1 MIGKDYQLKKNLL
14 SFELKKIT
22 LFNVEQ
28 GRIVLK
34 SYIFLSLAIILEVFG
49 TMLLPVSQNFTK
61 IVPTVALV
69 AAYVCS
75 FYFLTFALKTIPIAV
90 VYASWAGL
98 GVFLIAVLSKFIFD
112 QSLSWQVIVGL
123 VLIILGVIL
132 VNTFSGSQEVE

>member
-1 MIGKDYQLKKNLL
+1 M
-14 SFELKKIT
+14 
-22 LFNVEQ
+22 
-28 GRIVLK
+28 K

-49 TMLLPVSQNFTK
+49 TLLLPASQNFSK

-98 GVFLIAVLSKFIFD
+98 GVFLIAVLSKFLFE
-112 QSLSWQVIVGL
+112 QSLSWQVILGL
-123 VLIILGVIL
+123 ILIIIGVIL
-132 VNTFSGSQEVE
+132 VNTFSDSHGVE

>member
-132 VNTFSGSQEVE
+132 VNTFSGSHEVE

>member
-1 MIGKDYQLKKNLL
+1 MNKKKLL
-14 SFELKKIT
+14 YVTSSNEGIF
-22 LFNVEQ
+22 
-28 GRIVLK
+28 LK

-61 IVPTVALV
+61 IFPTVALV

-112 QSLSWQVIVGL
+112 QSLSWQVVIGL
-123 VLIILGVIL
+123 ILIILGVIL
-132 VNTFSGSQEVE
+132 VNTFSGSHKVD

>member
-1 MIGKDYQLKKNLL
+1 M
-14 SFELKKIT
+14 
-22 LFNVEQ
+22 
-28 GRIVLK
+28 K
-34 SYIFLSLAIILEVFG
+34 SYIFLSLTIFLEVFG
-49 TMLLPVSQNFTK
+49 TMLLPVSQNFTR

-132 VNTFSGSQEVE
+132 VNTFSGSHEVE

>member
-1 MIGKDYQLKKNLL
+1 MNKKKLL
-14 SFELKKIT
+14 YATSSNEGIF
-22 LFNVEQ
+22 
-28 GRIVLK
+28 LK

-61 IVPTVALV
+61 IFPTVVLV

-123 VLIILGVIL
+123 LLIILGVIL
-132 VNTFSGSQEVE
+132 VNTFSGSHEVE

>member
-1 MIGKDYQLKKNLL
+1 MNKKKLL
-14 SFELKKIT
+14 YVKSSKEEIF
-22 LFNVEQ
+22 
-28 GRIVLK
+28 LK
-34 SYIFLSLAIILEVFG
+34 SYIFLSLAIIFEVFG
-49 TMLLPVSQNFTK
+49 TMLLPVSQNFTR

-69 AAYVCS
+69 VAYVCS

-123 VLIILGVIL
+123 NFDNFRSDLGQHFL
-132 VNTFSGSQEVE
+132 WFTRS